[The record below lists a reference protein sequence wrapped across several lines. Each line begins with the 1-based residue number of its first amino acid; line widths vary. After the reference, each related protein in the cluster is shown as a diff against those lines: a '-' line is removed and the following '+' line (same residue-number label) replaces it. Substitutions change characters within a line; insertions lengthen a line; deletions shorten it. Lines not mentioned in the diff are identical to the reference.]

1 MDLVVQ
7 GSALTNA
14 NVAAIAALADANG
27 IHAIAGGSAPAY
39 RLTRVGRQSGV
50 AEHCAAA
57 GIDCAFVAPDLKR
70 DAVRVV
76 AMDMDSTLITIECID
91 EIADRAGIK
100 SEVAAVTA
108 AAMRGEIDFTASL
121 TRRVALLA
129 GLPVTELERVYD
141 ERVTLSPGAERMLEG
156 FRAAGAKTLL
166 VSGGFTFFT
175 DRLAARLGFDETVA
189 NTLEVDAG
197 RLTGRVIP
205 PIVDAGVKAARLS
218 AMRNRLAGADGTGLA
233 LAIGDGAN
241 DVPMLKA
248 ADISIA
254 YHAKPIVRAEA
265 TYAINHCGLDGVLN
279 LFL

>member
-1 MDLVVQ
+1 L
-7 GSALTNA
+7 
-14 NVAAIAALADANG
+14 
-27 IHAIAGGSAPAY
+27 P
-39 RLTRVGRQSGV
+39 
-50 AEHCAAA
+50 
-57 GIDCAFVAPDLKR
+57 
-70 DAVRVV
+70 
-76 AMDMDSTLITIECID
+76 
-91 EIADRAGIK
+91 
-100 SEVAAVTA
+100 
-108 AAMRGEIDFTASL
+108 
-121 TRRVALLA
+121 

-189 NTLEVDAG
+189 NTLEIDAG

-218 AMRNRLAGADGTGLA
+218 AMRKRLAGAEGTGLA

-248 ADISIA
+248 ADISDRLPRQAHRPRGSDLRHRSLRPRRRAQSVSLAVAASSSSSKSPSSI
-254 YHAKPIVRAEA
+254 HAIWMASRIFSPQCFGSSSKPGNACTHPLRSVKSTLRGSTSGYVSARAS
-265 TYAINHCGLDGVLN
+265 AISRLSVHFMGSVGFVKGSG
-279 LFL
+279 